1 MGKIGIDYKNVLG
14 HLDSQKINANICN
27 VLNAKETL
35 VSKTGAGNDFLGW
48 VDWPKDYD
56 YEEVNAIIEASKKIN
71 EECDTL
77 VVCGIGGSYLGAA
90 SAIEMLNGL
99 FSDSKVKIIFMG
111 NTFSSTYTAQ
121 VLKYLEDKEFTI
133 RHIKTST

>member
-1 MGKIGIDYKNVLG
+1 MISN
-14 HLDSQKINANICN
+14 LD
-27 VLNAKETL
+27 
-35 VSKTGAGNDFLGW
+35 
-48 VDWPKDYD
+48 
-56 YEEVNAIIEASKKIN
+56 AIIEASKKIN

-99 FSDSKVKIIFMG
+99 FSESKVKIIFMG

-121 VLKYLEDKEFTI
+121 VLKYLEEPQNYTQKAFLQTQTYINRFLELTI
-133 RHIKTST
+133 LLLV